1 MEALLI
7 IGALAAGSHYILN
20 DDVPNNA
27 IHSSQTAK
35 NISTFKADINHEL
48 SLAQID
54 WSKAGNFKVGDSPE
68 TGVQWVFLTGK

>member
-1 MEALLI
+1 MEVLLI

-35 NISTFKADINHEL
+35 NISSFNWFYYRSATCI
-48 SLAQID
+48 
-54 WSKAGNFKVGDSPE
+54 
-68 TGVQWVFLTGK
+68 

>member
-1 MEALLI
+1 M
-7 IGALAAGSHYILN
+7 
-20 DDVPNNA
+20 PNNA

-35 NISTFKADINHEL
+35 NISSFQADINHEL